1 MKGFISY
8 ITEFQTAKHFLRDA
22 IVSHFNS
29 EYKFVENLLNVQR
42 TTSKVDGKVKDET
55 SIPEKKLLSKKNRQ
69 LLLCRR
75 SYEKSNEKKKKY
87 LTGSVSASLVFPFL
101 QKAICT
107 ISVSKSFF
115 FYV

>member
-55 SIPEKKLLSKKNRQ
+55 SIPEKKTAFTKK
-69 LLLCRR
+69 
-75 SYEKSNEKKKKY
+75 STTS
-87 LTGSVSASLVFPFL
+87 SL
-101 QKAICT
+101 
-107 ISVSKSFF
+107 
-115 FYV
+115 